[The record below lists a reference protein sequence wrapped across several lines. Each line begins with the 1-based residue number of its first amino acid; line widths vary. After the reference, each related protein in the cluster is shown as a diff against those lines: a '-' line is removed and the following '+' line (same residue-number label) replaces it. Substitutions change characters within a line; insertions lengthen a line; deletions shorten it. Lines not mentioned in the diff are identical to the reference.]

1 MLLYP
6 ADANDLT
13 VCFKR
18 VRAWTG
24 DRDCERRPNRPM
36 ADNEDMADPDPQPFD
51 GRSILV
57 TGASSGLGAAA
68 VRRFAAG
75 GGRVYAAS
83 RDQDKLAG
91 VAASCD
97 GLPGE
102 VRFGPLDVA
111 SPPECLAAV
120 DAAVEAYGRLDV
132 LVNNAGRH
140 DFRVTTDVTE
150 DQWARDIA
158 VNLGGAFF
166 LSQAAIP
173 HLLEAGGN
181 IVNVASVAGVMGEA
195 YSAAYTAAKHGI
207 VGLTRALAIEYLDTP
222 MRVNCVCPGG
232 MDTPQAHTIEVP
244 EGADWDL
251 IMRVSAKRG
260 FMSADDVAAV
270 VVFLASDDAK
280 AVHGSIQLVDAG
292 HTAG

>member
-1 MLLYP
+1 M
-6 ADANDLT
+6 
-13 VCFKR
+13 V
-18 VRAWTG
+18 
-24 DRDCERRPNRPM
+24 
-36 ADNEDMADPDPQPFD
+36 DNEDMADRDPQPFD

-68 VRRFAAG
+68 VRRFAEG

-83 RDQDKLAG
+83 RDQARLAE
-91 VAASCD
+91 VAEACD

-102 VRFGPLDVA
+102 VRFGELDVA
-111 SPPECLAAV
+111 SPAECRAAV
-120 DAAVEAYGRLDV
+120 DAAVEAYGSLDV

-140 DFRVTTDVTE
+140 DFRITTDVTE
-150 DQWARDIA
+150 DQWTRDIA

-173 HLLEAGGN
+173 HLLAASGN

-222 MRVNCVCPGG
+222 LRVNCVCPGG

-270 VVFLASDDAK
+270 VAFLASDDAK